1 MPDDEEIRQNLFDV
15 QNAIAQQ
22 RLEGLTH
29 SREIVSDLERNARG
43 EIPVR
48 EVTLPHFGVGKWAK
62 LISNASYNLLI
73 TFKRQRSLYSEFWID
88 S

>member
-1 MPDDEEIRQNLFDV
+1 MGSGRVSIQS
-15 QNAIAQQ
+15 AITQLW
-22 RLEGLTH
+22 LEGLTH